1 MNCLLLCSCSM
12 LYKNK
17 IIWQRSMS
25 THDFFD
31 NIFSIKNRSS
41 DLSDNNFSI
50 KNSSSDF
57 PANNSHNKNRTTEVS
72 GNNSHNKNRTTEVS
86 GNNSHNKNRTTDDSA
101 NYSHSKNCPS
111 DLSDNSSHYMNRP
124 AEDYGNSNGS
134 ICRISSQS
142 KIQMELV
149 FHNSEGTGFRFA
161 YINVAFDLIIIEID
175 YPASPLYSAF
185 ATPDIINSADVRMST
200 LSKSINIAIQA
211 A

>member
-72 GNNSHNKNRTTEVS
+72 GNNSHNT
-86 GNNSHNKNRTTDDSA
+86 NRTTDDSA

-111 DLSDNSSHYMNRP
+111 DLSDNSSHYMNRL

>member
-1 MNCLLLCSCSM
+1 
-12 LYKNK
+12 
-17 IIWQRSMS
+17 MS

-50 KNSSSDF
+50 KNRITEVS
-57 PANNSHNKNRTTEVS
+57 ANNSHSKNRTS
-72 GNNSHNKNRTTEVS
+72 
-86 GNNSHNKNRTTDDSA
+86 DDSA
-101 NYSHSKNCPS
+101 NYSHSKNRTS
-111 DLSDNSSHYMNRP
+111 EVSANSSHNMNRP
-124 AEDYGNSNGS
+124 AEDSENSNGS

-161 YINVAFDLIIIEID
+161 YINVASDLIIIEID

-185 ATPDIINSADVRMST
+185 ATPEIINSADVRMST
-200 LSKSINIAIQA
+200 
-211 A
+211 